1 MQTLVAAIS
10 VSMDRMPSRREM
22 GRQCLKEKVGPRRTP
37 LLWVEVADSCVHS
50 LKEGF
55 RINMEVDEKAMC
67 CRVESEKLN
76 ERGPKM
82 KVHLVRS

>member
-1 MQTLVAAIS
+1 MPTLVAAIS

-55 RINMEVDEKAMC
+55 RINMEVDETVC
-67 CRVESEKLN
+67 LLVGVGQERVG
-76 ERGPKM
+76 R
-82 KVHLVRS
+82 V